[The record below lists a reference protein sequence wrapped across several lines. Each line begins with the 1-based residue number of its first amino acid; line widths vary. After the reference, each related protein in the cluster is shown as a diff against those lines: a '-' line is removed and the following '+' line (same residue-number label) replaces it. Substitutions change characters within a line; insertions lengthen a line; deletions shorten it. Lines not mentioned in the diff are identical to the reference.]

1 MTPKYYEPEIWTI
14 KKDAIY
20 AAHEALKIG
29 IENSEE
35 LLTEFELRFGRDT
48 RSNKLTAEQMERDIA
63 FMKKALENLKR

>member
-1 MTPKYYEPEIWTI
+1 MLPINCEPEMWTI

-35 LLTEFELRFGRDT
+35 LLSEFELRFGRDT
-48 RSNKLTAEQMERDIA
+48 RSNRLAAEQMDRDIEM
-63 FMKKALENLKR
+63 MKKAKENLKP